1 MDWKSN
7 TLFILIILI
16 AVSVVMVSGHFIGS
30 LFEQWLGIDPNNQT
44 LSFTDYIVICLL
56 FFTYSL
62 SKRVD
67 HLTKVIDSMQNKET
81 QEDD

>member
-16 AVSVVMVSGHFIGS
+16 TFGVVMVSGHFVGS
-30 LFEQWLGIDPNNQT
+30 LLEQWHGIDPNNQT

-67 HLTKVIDSMQNKET
+67 HLTKVIDTMQNKEIK
-81 QEDD
+81 EDD